1 MFPDTGTMMVI
12 DSRGTRIYL
21 CNSKTDEGSERKY
34 WELNMRNLFQT
45 KERDRRK
52 VMEGNHVCCL
62 KTE

>member
-1 MFPDTGTMMVI
+1 MVI